1 MKVTFISMYKQIIE
15 KRQVCQMSCQI
26 KNDEKLINNYNRF
39 NNEVKIY
46 INEKLF
52 EKNIISEQ
60 MYFDAKEVLIK
71 QGIRK

>member
-1 MKVTFISMYKQIIE
+1 
-15 KRQVCQMSCQI
+15 MSCQI